1 MRGKYS
7 NCIKWGKRSLK
18 YDPIFNLFIVY
29 FIVKIG
35 YREDRIHFRYINSAG
50 RKRLE

>member
-18 YDPIFNLFIVY
+18 YDPVFYLCIVY
-29 FIVKIG
+29 FIVKIA
-35 YREDRIHFRYINSAG
+35 YRKERVHFRFISSAG

>member
-7 NCIKWGKRSLK
+7 NFIKWGKRSLK
-18 YDPIFNLFIVY
+18 YDPVFYLFIVY
-29 FIVKIG
+29 FIVKIA
-35 YREDRIHFRYINSAG
+35 YRKERVHFRFISSAG